1 MIMKTIIIKGLP
13 DYMIRR
19 ILQKEVSDTELAYAN
34 IRTILF
40 IQSGESGTLV
50 VFDVKSEWNYITD
63 ASIEDLFGR
72 LSGDDGSTAAESEL
86 NR

>member
-1 MIMKTIIIKGLP
+1 MKTIIIKGLP

-63 ASIEDLFGR
+63 ASIEDLFGL
-72 LSGDDGSTAAESEL
+72 LSGDDGSTTAESEL